1 MEEMEQRRYIGPQ
14 VGNNPREIYVQ
25 PGDLKIG

>member
-25 PGDLKIG
+25 PGDLKLP